1 MQVIK
6 NYYLRQNAEVGPDRL
21 VEFDTER
28 IHLDI
33 PKKGIATEDDIWKI
47 IPLVFPPQV
56 INVTSTTRII
66 DHNTVTINVN
76 PILYR

>member
-6 NYYLRQNAEVGPDRL
+6 SYYLRQNAEVGPDRL
-21 VEFDTER
+21 VEFDAER
-28 IHLDI
+28 IHLDV

-56 INVTSTTRII
+56 
-66 DHNTVTINVN
+66 
-76 PILYR
+76 